1 MMMSGD
7 ELVWNIRE
15 IGMSNAAPLLL
26 LGVVVILLR
35 FARNRRRNKLQRKEE
50 ASRDVERS
58 IEPKEW
64 KEGCGEGEGVEALNF
79 WRENWKEEQK
89 DWKEEQERR
98 EMSKA
103 WKDKGMAKA
112 RALGPSVCTVEFVTS
127 TAPNINAKK
136 TGLFAP
142 TNYKSIERKLVLDV
156 RNLTWARLH
165 PKNTVTLIQK
175 QQEDQQEK
183 ELQWHTKKHR
193 VVVPVG
199 SVANVTAVPPLK
211 GAVLHLDVH
220 FAENSDSGKSVTMDN
235 WAEGDYA
242 QHDNCPTV
250 LHHDL
255 LAKAILP
262 STPTQRSPSRIHE
275 TTEEHTFGSPWQAAN
290 FQFTLLAL
298 KTVGSHINNMYTAL
312 ELLRIASPDY
322 SGQDTILLNTIA
334 NDTLSE
340 ITPARP
346 LADAQ
351 KPSSPNTD
359 KTESPTQVTPKS
371 KNSKPTTAGIAY
383 DDVLRSLSGMPS
395 LAPHIHR
402 IRTDKQSKSNPN
414 TLAQQE
420 QTLITSAADTT
431 PTNSTKLQYKNK
443 RLILGYVDFFRIFVP
458 NLPKAALPY
467 STPTVSRNPDH
478 NGIHIHRKRI
488 LQLVELR
495 KKVAQASL
503 RVRAYVRA
511 MTIVRTGWHIPLP
524 PTESSDETASS
535 PPPSAATLTQ
545 RLAYDEKHQNTLHN
559 VTSTNEYYEPI
570 VGTDVNCHHTPTIN
584 QTTQAFALVACHIF
598 DIPKHNHENYD
609 TYALHPRMDPVQA
622 IPSLRKIIQDNP
634 NVEFVVST
642 YFKQRPP
649 KHAIVTLFVR
659 ILPTGV
665 DVPFDTALE
674 RFYNG
679 TQASRNEQLQLF
691 IQLGPGSR
699 LSPLSWAAIKF
710 IGIVM
715 KAKRFRSSQETYS
728 AKRSEDGTVS
738 FPAMIISDYFELR
751 HFGKSLLPKSNTH
764 LPRNYI
770 AVNVSVEADKIQ
782 STALRLFF
790 KKFELNA
797 FTTSIIDFT
806 LVLKGKSNK
815 EFPERALTTKR
826 MVHIHPNVV
835 KLPMDC
841 GAVRHTQIPISEI
854 MYDENDIP
862 IQSHTVPSSNQPP
875 SPLLGSKKEE
885 SWFALYPNMKES
897 LGKLFTGSFTAGQT
911 NRQGNN
917 ENENRDR
924 FHEDDSESMQRQN
937 HDSQEDE
944 VKSEIDT
951 LIEILDGITV
961 PVRKHNHDLIDG
973 MTPNSIMPF
982 STPSTLATATTIATK
997 NKKYVTT
1004 TATNTVITKDDMVN
1018 VPILRNLTKHDL
1030 RRFYTASNGD
1040 LKTAA
1045 VRIVQS
1051 AAWRGITFPIDTRV
1065 CRIELQS
1072 GQFFQQ
1078 GTDKENNPV
1087 FYFRNM
1093 CLGPWRK
1100 DVDATTFAVLHRLE
1114 SAIVH
1119 WSKIS
1124 PELRCTIIVVMGSP
1138 LEEMM
1143 EDDEHN
1149 ADDAATTAG
1158 DASTAEGEVGDENGS
1173 ASAATSTA
1181 GGNSSGSNNNVK
1193 KKKKKKKSKGLTQKQ
1208 RNPFFV
1214 GFNPRIDPEEDY
1226 YVHTNFLLVQ
1236 RLHEVISKHYPER
1249 LSKMIVVS
1257 SKSGGWMKVFHTL
1270 SLKTHVKSQ
1279 RTRDRITRI
1288 DSVAELKKYVD
1299 ESELVTFV
1307 GGKAL
1312 VNPEAFEI

>member
-1 MMMSGD
+1 
-7 ELVWNIRE
+7 
-15 IGMSNAAPLLL
+15 
-26 LGVVVILLR
+26 
-35 FARNRRRNKLQRKEE
+35 
-50 ASRDVERS
+50 
-58 IEPKEW
+58 
-64 KEGCGEGEGVEALNF
+64 
-79 WRENWKEEQK
+79 
-89 DWKEEQERR
+89 
-98 EMSKA
+98 
-103 WKDKGMAKA
+103 
-112 RALGPSVCTVEFVTS
+112 
-127 TAPNINAKK
+127 
-136 TGLFAP
+136 
-142 TNYKSIERKLVLDV
+142 
-156 RNLTWARLH
+156 
-165 PKNTVTLIQK
+165 
-175 QQEDQQEK
+175 
-183 ELQWHTKKHR
+183 
-193 VVVPVG
+193 
-199 SVANVTAVPPLK
+199 
-211 GAVLHLDVH
+211 
-220 FAENSDSGKSVTMDN
+220 
-235 WAEGDYA
+235 
-242 QHDNCPTV
+242 
-250 LHHDL
+250 
-255 LAKAILP
+255 
-262 STPTQRSPSRIHE
+262 
-275 TTEEHTFGSPWQAAN
+275 
-290 FQFTLLAL
+290 
-298 KTVGSHINNMYTAL
+298 
-312 ELLRIASPDY
+312 
-322 SGQDTILLNTIA
+322 
-334 NDTLSE
+334 
-340 ITPARP
+340 
-346 LADAQ
+346 
-351 KPSSPNTD
+351 
-359 KTESPTQVTPKS
+359 
-371 KNSKPTTAGIAY
+371 
-383 DDVLRSLSGMPS
+383 
-395 LAPHIHR
+395 
-402 IRTDKQSKSNPN
+402 
-414 TLAQQE
+414 
-420 QTLITSAADTT
+420 
-431 PTNSTKLQYKNK
+431 
-443 RLILGYVDFFRIFVP
+443 
-458 NLPKAALPY
+458 
-467 STPTVSRNPDH
+467 
-478 NGIHIHRKRI
+478 
-488 LQLVELR
+488 
-495 KKVAQASL
+495 
-503 RVRAYVRA
+503 
-511 MTIVRTGWHIPLP
+511 
-524 PTESSDETASS
+524 
-535 PPPSAATLTQ
+535 
-545 RLAYDEKHQNTLHN
+545 
-559 VTSTNEYYEPI
+559 
-570 VGTDVNCHHTPTIN
+570 
-584 QTTQAFALVACHIF
+584 
-598 DIPKHNHENYD
+598 
-609 TYALHPRMDPVQA
+609 MDPVQA

-911 NRQGNN
+911 
-917 ENENRDR
+917 
-924 FHEDDSESMQRQN
+924 
-937 HDSQEDE
+937 
-944 VKSEIDT
+944 
-951 LIEILDGITV
+951 
-961 PVRKHNHDLIDG
+961 VRKHNHDLIDG